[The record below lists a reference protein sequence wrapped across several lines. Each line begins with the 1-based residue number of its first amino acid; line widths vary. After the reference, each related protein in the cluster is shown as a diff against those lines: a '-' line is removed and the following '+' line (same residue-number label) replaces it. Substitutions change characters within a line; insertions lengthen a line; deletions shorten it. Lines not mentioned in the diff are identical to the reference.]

1 MNVVHGVLS
10 THPQVNGNIDP
21 VRVVVEFD
29 RGNPIVSTVSNSV
42 YNGFFP
48 PGNYRRVEIYI
59 DVNSGPSPNSNPN
72 NCGLRT
78 SDIVVLSNILR
89 GSHDPSAAQLVA
101 ADVNIDGAVNI
112 TDIAMMRAV
121 ILGRL
126 NSFQNTLNVGGLS
139 YSNLSA
145 VMPTTRSLSTSDF
158 NIGDVKYSYRYVGES
173 ASEGLIGQNF
183 TLINLGDLN
192 YSCPNFN

>member
-1 MNVVHGVLS
+1 M
-10 THPQVNGNIDP
+10 
-21 VRVVVEFD
+21 
-29 RGNPIVSTVSNSV
+29 
-42 YNGFFP
+42 
-48 PGNYRRVEIYI
+48 EIYI